1 MSLVKCPK
9 CSEMFSD
16 SYKSCPF
23 CAEDEEFYGG
33 KVKKH
38 ARRKQ
43 ESHRKTPSVLGPI
56 MVVVVLLI
64 AFLVWLLA
72 LGGFRTI
79 SNMFGGETVS
89 EEQQSDGLEIEPTD
103 ADPVSAIAL
112 DPSVLNMN
120 VGDSAQLNCTGAE
133 NVDWSCSAP
142 TVVTVNSNGEV
153 TALEAGTAIITATD
167 QQSNTA
173 VCSVTVLPA
182 QDTDKPEGGDSKPSD
197 SGIDLS
203 KLEIS
208 VPAYGTTL
216 EKQHEGKFD
225 VSMKVGESFV
235 LKVNGVSGAVSW
247 SSKNSN
253 IASISSDATLKG
265 IYKGETTVVGSI
277 GGSTFEILVRVN

>member
-33 KVKKH
+33 KVKKR

-89 EEQQSDGLEIEPTD
+89 EEQQSDGLESELTD

-173 VCSVTVLPA
+173 VCSVTV
-182 QDTDKPEGGDSKPSD
+182 

-216 EKQHEGKFD
+216 ENQHEGKFD

-235 LKVNGVSGAVSW
+235 LKVSGVSGAVSW